1 MKQSLTAV
9 IDPAWPSYRRRFIA
23 IETFWSFRELRP
35 CPCLEDCCRLRRLER
50 IGTAAGNQIV
60 ADDLSPQA
68 DFPYWRAVL
77 CEHQQ
82 HKLSEVSR
90 NGGAWPQGGQRFPF
104 DVVHVFR
111 LKVVA

>member
-1 MKQSLTAV
+1 MTVADS
-9 IDPAWPSYRRRFIA
+9 PSYRRRFIA
-23 IETFWSFRELRP
+23 TETFWSFRELRP
-35 CPCLEDCCRLRRLER
+35 CPCLEECCRVRRLER

-82 HKLSEVSR
+82 HKRSEVSR

-104 DVVHVFR
+104 DVVHGFS